1 MNISYNK
8 PTTHKKLLIIKQ
20 RLLMKKLLLT
30 LLFGVSCMLPAS
42 AAKYMTLVFADGS
55 EQSLL
60 LSAEPNVSLTR
71 TMLYVRF
78 NNPQAGQTDLK
89 FNKQNVKKYFF
100 SDEATDVESVAD
112 TQTGMNVQDNRI
124 VVRGA
129 KGAVGVFRT
138 DGTQVQTVV
147 KADGDTVV
155 IELDNLANGTYIVR
169 AGKNVV
175 KIAKN

>member
-1 MNISYNK
+1 MIGYWIFGAPNILFAGFLTCFAS
-8 PTTHKKLLIIKQ
+8 IIPMVGTA
-20 RLLMKKLLLT
+20 LVWFPIA
-30 LLFGVSCMLPAS
+30 LLFGASCMLPAS

-55 EQSLL
+55 EQSLQ

-112 TQTGMNVQDNRI
+112 TQTGMNVQGNRI

-147 KADGDTVV
+147 KVDGDTVV
-155 IELDNLANGTYIVR
+155 IELDNLANGTS
-169 AGKNVV
+169 
-175 KIAKN
+175 

>member
-1 MNISYNK
+1 
-8 PTTHKKLLIIKQ
+8 
-20 RLLMKKLLLT
+20 MKKLLLT
-30 LLFGVSCMLPAS
+30 LLFGASCMLPAS

-112 TQTGMNVQDNRI
+112 TQTDMNVQDNRI

-147 KADGDTVV
+147 KADGDTVF

>member
-1 MNISYNK
+1 
-8 PTTHKKLLIIKQ
+8 
-20 RLLMKKLLLT
+20 MKKLLLT
-30 LLFGVSCMLPAS
+30 LLFGASCMLPAS

-60 LSAEPNVSLTR
+60 LSTQPTVSFNR
-71 TMLYVRF
+71 TKLIVKFY
-78 NNPQAGQTDLK
+78 NPVAGQTDLN
-89 FNKQNVKKYFF
+89 FNKQEVKKYFF
-100 SDEATDVESVAD
+100 SDEATGVASITNDKDAMSV
-112 TQTGMNVQDNRI
+112 QGNRI

-129 KGAVGVFRT
+129 KDTVSVFRT

-147 KADGDTVV
+147 KTDGDTVV
-155 IELDNLANGTYIVR
+155 VSLDGLANGTYIVR

>member
-1 MNISYNK
+1 
-8 PTTHKKLLIIKQ
+8 
-20 RLLMKKLLLT
+20 
-30 LLFGVSCMLPAS
+30 MLPAS

-55 EQSLL
+55 EQSLQ

-112 TQTGMNVQDNRI
+112 TQTGMSVQGNRI
-124 VVRGA
+124 VVREA

>member
-1 MNISYNK
+1 
-8 PTTHKKLLIIKQ
+8 
-20 RLLMKKLLLT
+20 MKKLLLT
-30 LLFGVSCMLPAS
+30 LLFGASCMLPAS

-78 NNPQAGQTDLK
+78 NNPQAGLTDLK

-100 SDEATDVESVAD
+100 SDEATDVESVVGSR
-112 TQTGMNVQDNRI
+112 QTDMNVQGNRI
-124 VVRGA
+124 VVRGT

>member
-1 MNISYNK
+1 
-8 PTTHKKLLIIKQ
+8 
-20 RLLMKKLLLT
+20 MKKLLLT
-30 LLFGVSCMLPAS
+30 LLFGASCMLPAS

-60 LSAEPNVSLTR
+60 LSTQPAVSFNR
-71 TMLYVRF
+71 TKLIVKFYDPV
-78 NNPQAGQTDLK
+78 AGQTELN
-89 FNKQNVKKYFF
+89 FNKQEVKKYFF
-100 SDEATDVESVAD
+100 SDEATGVASITNDKDGMSVH
-112 TQTGMNVQDNRI
+112 GNRI

-129 KGAVGVFRT
+129 KDTVSVFRT

-147 KADGDTVV
+147 KTDGDTVV

>member
-1 MNISYNK
+1 
-8 PTTHKKLLIIKQ
+8 
-20 RLLMKKLLLT
+20 MKKLLLT
-30 LLFGVSCMLPAS
+30 LLFGASCMLPAS

-89 FNKQNVKKYFF
+89 FSKQNVKKYFF
-100 SDEATDVESVAD
+100 SDETTDVESVAD
-112 TQTGMNVQDNRI
+112 TQTGMNVQGNRI

-147 KADGDTVV
+147 KTDGDTVV

>member
-1 MNISYNK
+1 
-8 PTTHKKLLIIKQ
+8 
-20 RLLMKKLLLT
+20 MKKLLLT
-30 LLFGVSCMLPAS
+30 LLFGASCMLPAS

-60 LSAEPNVSLTR
+60 LSAEPDVSLTR

-78 NNPQAGQTDLK
+78 NNLQAGQTDLK
-89 FNKQNVKKYFF
+89 FNKQNVKRYFF

-112 TQTGMNVQDNRI
+112 TQTGMNVQGNRI

-155 IELDNLANGTYIVR
+155 IELDNLANSTYIVR

>member
-1 MNISYNK
+1 
-8 PTTHKKLLIIKQ
+8 
-20 RLLMKKLLLT
+20 
-30 LLFGVSCMLPAS
+30 MLPAS
-42 AAKYMTLVFADGS
+42 AAKYMPLVFADGS

-60 LSAEPNVSLTR
+60 LSAEPDVSLTR

-78 NNPQAGQTDLK
+78 NNLQAGQTDLK

-112 TQTGMNVQDNRI
+112 TQTGMNVQGNRI

>member
-1 MNISYNK
+1 
-8 PTTHKKLLIIKQ
+8 
-20 RLLMKKLLLT
+20 
-30 LLFGVSCMLPAS
+30 MLPAS

-60 LSAEPNVSLTR
+60 LSNYPTVS
-71 TMLYVRF
+71 F
-78 NNPQAGQTDLK
+78 NSTQLIVQFYDVVAGQTELN
-89 FNKQNVKKYFF
+89 FNKQELKKYFF
-100 SDEATDVESVAD
+100 SDEATGVESVAD
-112 TQTGMNVQDNRI
+112 TQTGMNVQGNRI

-129 KGAVGVFRT
+129 KGVVGVFRT

>member
-1 MNISYNK
+1 
-8 PTTHKKLLIIKQ
+8 
-20 RLLMKKLLLT
+20 MKKLLLT
-30 LLFGVSCMLPAS
+30 LLFGASCMLPAS

-55 EQSLL
+55 EQSLQ

-112 TQTGMNVQDNRI
+112 TQTGMNVQGNRI

-129 KGAVGVFRT
+129 KDTVSVFRT
-138 DGTQVQTVV
+138 NGTQVQTVV
-147 KADGDTVV
+147 KTDGDTVV

>member
-1 MNISYNK
+1 
-8 PTTHKKLLIIKQ
+8 
-20 RLLMKKLLLT
+20 
-30 LLFGVSCMLPAS
+30 MLPAS

-60 LSAEPNVSLTR
+60 LSSEPDVSLTR

-112 TQTGMNVQDNRI
+112 TQTGMSVQGNRI

-138 DGTQVQTVV
+138 DGTQVQTVGKV
-147 KADGDTVV
+147 DGDTVV

>member
-1 MNISYNK
+1 
-8 PTTHKKLLIIKQ
+8 
-20 RLLMKKLLLT
+20 
-30 LLFGVSCMLPAS
+30 
-42 AAKYMTLVFADGS
+42 MTLVFADGS
-55 EQSLL
+55 EQSLQ

-112 TQTGMNVQDNRI
+112 TQTGMSVQGNRI

>member
-1 MNISYNK
+1 
-8 PTTHKKLLIIKQ
+8 
-20 RLLMKKLLLT
+20 MKKLLLT
-30 LLFGVSCMLPAS
+30 LLFGASCMLPAS
-42 AAKYMTLVFADGS
+42 AAKYMPLVFADGS

-60 LSAEPNVSLTR
+60 LSTQPIVSFNR
-71 TMLYVRF
+71 TKLIVKFY
-78 NNPQAGQTDLK
+78 NPVAGQTDLN
-89 FNKQNVKKYFF
+89 FNKQEVKKYFF
-100 SDEATDVESVAD
+100 SDEATGVASITNDKDAMSV
-112 TQTGMNVQDNRI
+112 QGNRI

-129 KGAVGVFRT
+129 KDTVGVFRT

>member
-1 MNISYNK
+1 
-8 PTTHKKLLIIKQ
+8 
-20 RLLMKKLLLT
+20 
-30 LLFGVSCMLPAS
+30 MLPAS

-55 EQSLL
+55 EQSLQ
-60 LSAEPNVSLTR
+60 LSTQPAVSFNR
-71 TMLYVRF
+71 TKLIVKFY
-78 NNPQAGQTDLK
+78 NPVAGQTDLN
-89 FNKQNVKKYFF
+89 FNKQEVKKYFF
-100 SDEATDVESVAD
+100 SDEATGVASITNDKDGMSV
-112 TQTGMNVQDNRI
+112 QGNRI

>member
-1 MNISYNK
+1 
-8 PTTHKKLLIIKQ
+8 
-20 RLLMKKLLLT
+20 MKKLLLT
-30 LLFGVSCMLPAS
+30 LLFGASCMLPAS

-60 LSAEPNVSLTR
+60 LSSEPDVSLTR

-112 TQTGMNVQDNRI
+112 TQTGMNVQGNRI

-138 DGTQVQTVV
+138 M
-147 KADGDTVV
+147 ARRCR
-155 IELDNLANGTYIVR
+155 LW
-169 AGKNVV
+169 
-175 KIAKN
+175 

>member
-1 MNISYNK
+1 
-8 PTTHKKLLIIKQ
+8 
-20 RLLMKKLLLT
+20 
-30 LLFGVSCMLPAS
+30 MLPAS

-55 EQSLL
+55 EQSLQ
-60 LSAEPNVSLTR
+60 LSAEPDVSLTR

-78 NNPQAGQTDLK
+78 NNPQAGQTNLK

-112 TQTGMNVQDNRI
+112 TQTGMSVQGNRI

>member
-1 MNISYNK
+1 
-8 PTTHKKLLIIKQ
+8 
-20 RLLMKKLLLT
+20 MKKLLLT
-30 LLFGVSCMLPAS
+30 LLFGASCMLPAS

-60 LSAEPNVSLTR
+60 LSNYPTVS
-71 TMLYVRF
+71 F
-78 NNPQAGQTDLK
+78 NSTQLIVQFYDAVAGQTELN
-89 FNKQNVKKYFF
+89 FNKQEVKKYFF
-100 SDEATDVESVAD
+100 SDEATDVESVTD
-112 TQTGMNVQDNRI
+112 TQTDMNVQGNRI
-124 VVRGA
+124 VVHGA
-129 KGAVGVFRT
+129 KGAMGVFRT

-155 IELDNLANGTYIVR
+155 IELDNLANGTYLVR

>member
-1 MNISYNK
+1 
-8 PTTHKKLLIIKQ
+8 
-20 RLLMKKLLLT
+20 MKKLLLT
-30 LLFGVSCMLPAS
+30 LLFGASCMLPAS

-60 LSAEPNVSLTR
+60 LSAEPDVTID
-71 TMLYVRF
+71 TKMLHVQF
-78 NNPQAGQTDLK
+78 SNPQAGQTDLK

-112 TQTGMNVQDNRI
+112 TQTGMNVQGNRI

-147 KADGDTVV
+147 KTDGDTVV

>member
-1 MNISYNK
+1 
-8 PTTHKKLLIIKQ
+8 
-20 RLLMKKLLLT
+20 
-30 LLFGVSCMLPAS
+30 MLPAS

-55 EQSLL
+55 EQSLQ
-60 LSAEPNVSLTR
+60 LSTQPAVSFNR
-71 TMLYVRF
+71 TKLIVKFY
-78 NNPQAGQTDLK
+78 NPVAGQTDLN
-89 FNKQNVKKYFF
+89 FNKQEVKKYVF
-100 SDEATDVESVAD
+100 SDEATGVASITNDKDAMSV
-112 TQTGMNVQDNRI
+112 QGNRI

-129 KGAVGVFRT
+129 KDTVSVFRT

-147 KADGDTVV
+147 KTDGDTVV

>member
-1 MNISYNK
+1 
-8 PTTHKKLLIIKQ
+8 
-20 RLLMKKLLLT
+20 MKKLLLT
-30 LLFGVSCMLPAS
+30 LLFGASCMLPAS

-112 TQTGMNVQDNRI
+112 TQTGMNVQGNRI

-138 DGTQVQTVV
+138 DGTQMQTVG

>member
-1 MNISYNK
+1 
-8 PTTHKKLLIIKQ
+8 
-20 RLLMKKLLLT
+20 MKKLLLT
-30 LLFGVSCMLPAS
+30 LLFGASCMLPAS

-60 LSAEPNVSLTR
+60 LSTQPIVSFNR
-71 TMLYVRF
+71 TKLVKFY
-78 NNPQAGQTDLK
+78 NPVAGQTDLN
-89 FNKQNVKKYFF
+89 FNKQEVKKYFF
-100 SDEATDVESVAD
+100 SDEATGVASITNDKDAMSV
-112 TQTGMNVQDNRI
+112 QGNRI

-129 KGAVGVFRT
+129 KDTVSVFRT

-147 KADGDTVV
+147 KVDGDTVV
-155 IELDNLANGTYIVR
+155 VSLDGLANGTYIVR

>member
-1 MNISYNK
+1 
-8 PTTHKKLLIIKQ
+8 
-20 RLLMKKLLLT
+20 MKKLLLT
-30 LLFGVSCMLPAS
+30 LLFGASCMLPAS

-112 TQTGMNVQDNRI
+112 TQTGMSVQGNRI

-138 DGTQVQTVV
+138 DGTQMQTVG

>member
-1 MNISYNK
+1 
-8 PTTHKKLLIIKQ
+8 
-20 RLLMKKLLLT
+20 
-30 LLFGVSCMLPAS
+30 MLPAS

-60 LSAEPNVSLTR
+60 LSTQPAVSFNR
-71 TMLYVRF
+71 TKLIVQFYAPV
-78 NNPQAGQTDLK
+78 AGQTELN
-89 FNKQNVKKYFF
+89 FNKQEVKKYFF
-100 SDEATDVESVAD
+100 SDEATGVASITNDKDGMSV
-112 TQTGMNVQDNRI
+112 QGNRI

-147 KADGDTVV
+147 KTDGDTVV
-155 IELDNLANGTYIVR
+155 VSLDGLANGTYIVR

>member
-1 MNISYNK
+1 
-8 PTTHKKLLIIKQ
+8 
-20 RLLMKKLLLT
+20 MKKLLLT
-30 LLFGVSCMLPAS
+30 LLFGASCMLPAS

-112 TQTGMNVQDNRI
+112 TQTDMNVQGNRI
-124 VVRGA
+124 VVHGA

-147 KADGDTVV
+147 KVDGDTVV

>member
-1 MNISYNK
+1 
-8 PTTHKKLLIIKQ
+8 
-20 RLLMKKLLLT
+20 MKKLLLT
-30 LLFGVSCMLPAS
+30 LLFSASCMLPAS

-112 TQTGMNVQDNRI
+112 TQTGMNVQGNRI
-124 VVRGA
+124 VVHGA

-138 DGTQVQTVV
+138 DGTQVKTVV

>member
-1 MNISYNK
+1 
-8 PTTHKKLLIIKQ
+8 
-20 RLLMKKLLLT
+20 MKKLLLT
-30 LLFGVSCMLPAS
+30 LLFGASCMLPAS

-55 EQSLL
+55 EQSLQ
-60 LSAEPNVSLTR
+60 LSAEPDVSLTR

-100 SDEATDVESVAD
+100 SDETTDVESVAD

-124 VVRGA
+124 VVRGS

-147 KADGDTVV
+147 KTDGDTVV
-155 IELDNLANGTYIVR
+155 IEVDNLANGTYIVR

>member
-1 MNISYNK
+1 
-8 PTTHKKLLIIKQ
+8 
-20 RLLMKKLLLT
+20 MKKLLLT
-30 LLFGVSCMLPAS
+30 LLFGASCMLPAS

-60 LSAEPNVSLTR
+60 LSTQPTVSFNR
-71 TMLYVRF
+71 TKLIVQF
-78 NNPQAGQTDLK
+78 DNPVAGQTGLN
-89 FNKQNVKKYFF
+89 FNKQEVKKYFF
-100 SDEATDVESVAD
+100 SDEATGMASITNDKDAMSV
-112 TQTGMNVQDNRI
+112 QGNRI

-129 KGAVGVFRT
+129 KDTVSMFRT

-147 KADGDTVV
+147 KVDGDTVV
-155 IELDNLANGTYIVR
+155 VSLDGLANGTYIVR

>member
-1 MNISYNK
+1 
-8 PTTHKKLLIIKQ
+8 
-20 RLLMKKLLLT
+20 MKKLLLT
-30 LLFGVSCMLPAS
+30 LLFGASCMLPVS

-55 EQSLL
+55 EQSLM
-60 LSAEPNVSLTR
+60 LSTQPAVSFNR
-71 TMLYVRF
+71 TKLIVKFY
-78 NNPQAGQTDLK
+78 NPVAGQTDLN
-89 FNKQNVKKYFF
+89 FNKQEVKKYFF
-100 SDEATDVESVAD
+100 SDETTGVASITNDKDGMSV
-112 TQTGMNVQDNRI
+112 QGNRI

-147 KADGDTVV
+147 KTDGDTVV

>member
-1 MNISYNK
+1 
-8 PTTHKKLLIIKQ
+8 
-20 RLLMKKLLLT
+20 MKKLLLT
-30 LLFGVSCMLPAS
+30 LLFGASCMLPAS

-112 TQTGMNVQDNRI
+112 TQTDMNVQGNRI

-138 DGTQVQTVV
+138 DGTQVQTVG

>member
-1 MNISYNK
+1 
-8 PTTHKKLLIIKQ
+8 
-20 RLLMKKLLLT
+20 MKKLLLT
-30 LLFGVSCMLPAS
+30 LLFGASCMLPAS

-60 LSAEPNVSLTR
+60 LSTQPIVSFNR
-71 TMLYVRF
+71 TKLIVKFYNHV
-78 NNPQAGQTDLK
+78 AGQTDLN
-89 FNKQNVKKYFF
+89 FNKQEVKKYFF
-100 SDEATDVESVAD
+100 SDEATGMASITNDKDAMSV
-112 TQTGMNVQDNRI
+112 QGNRI

-129 KGAVGVFRT
+129 KDTVGVFRT

-147 KADGDTVV
+147 KVDGDTVV
-155 IELDNLANGTYIVR
+155 VSLDGLANGTYIVR

>member
-1 MNISYNK
+1 
-8 PTTHKKLLIIKQ
+8 
-20 RLLMKKLLLT
+20 
-30 LLFGVSCMLPAS
+30 MLPAS

-60 LSAEPNVSLTR
+60 LSAEPNVTID
-71 TMLYVRF
+71 TKMLHVQF
-78 NNPQAGQTDLK
+78 SNPQAGQTDLK

-100 SDEATDVESVAD
+100 SDDATDVESLAD
-112 TQTGMNVQDNRI
+112 TQTGMNVQGNRI

-155 IELDNLANGTYIVR
+155 IELDNLTNGTYIVR

>member
-1 MNISYNK
+1 
-8 PTTHKKLLIIKQ
+8 
-20 RLLMKKLLLT
+20 MKKLLLT
-30 LLFGVSCMLPAS
+30 LLFGASCMLPAS

-100 SDEATDVESVAD
+100 SDETTDVESVAD
-112 TQTGMNVQDNRI
+112 TQTGMNVQGNRI

-169 AGKNVV
+169 AGNNVV

>member
-1 MNISYNK
+1 
-8 PTTHKKLLIIKQ
+8 
-20 RLLMKKLLLT
+20 MKKLLLT
-30 LLFGVSCMLPAS
+30 LLFGASCMLPAS

-78 NNPQAGQTDLK
+78 NNPQAGQTNLK

-112 TQTGMNVQDNRI
+112 TQTGMNVQGNHI

>member
-1 MNISYNK
+1 
-8 PTTHKKLLIIKQ
+8 
-20 RLLMKKLLLT
+20 MKKLLLT
-30 LLFGVSCMLPAS
+30 LLFGASCMLPAS

-78 NNPQAGQTDLK
+78 NNPQAGQTYLK

-100 SDEATDVESVAD
+100 SDETTDVESVAD
-112 TQTGMNVQDNRI
+112 TQTGMNVQGNRI

>member
-1 MNISYNK
+1 
-8 PTTHKKLLIIKQ
+8 
-20 RLLMKKLLLT
+20 MKKLLLT
-30 LLFGVSCMLPAS
+30 LLFGASCMLPAS

-60 LSAEPNVSLTR
+60 LSAEPDVTID
-71 TMLYVRF
+71 TKMLHVQF
-78 NNPQAGQTDLK
+78 SNPQAGLTDLK

-112 TQTGMNVQDNRI
+112 TQTGMNVQGNRI

-129 KGAVGVFRT
+129 KGVVGVFRT

>member
-1 MNISYNK
+1 
-8 PTTHKKLLIIKQ
+8 
-20 RLLMKKLLLT
+20 MKKLLLT
-30 LLFGVSCMLPAS
+30 LLFGASCMLPAS

-55 EQSLL
+55 EQSLQ
-60 LSAEPNVSLTR
+60 LSTQPAASFNR
-71 TMLYVRF
+71 TKLIVHFYAPV
-78 NNPQAGQTDLK
+78 AGQTELN
-89 FNKQNVKKYFF
+89 FNKQEVKKYFF
-100 SDEATDVESVAD
+100 SDEATGVASITNDKDGMSV
-112 TQTGMNVQDNRI
+112 QGNRI

-147 KADGDTVV
+147 KTDGDTVI

>member
-1 MNISYNK
+1 
-8 PTTHKKLLIIKQ
+8 
-20 RLLMKKLLLT
+20 
-30 LLFGVSCMLPAS
+30 MLPAS

-60 LSAEPNVSLTR
+60 LSNYPTVS
-71 TMLYVRF
+71 F
-78 NNPQAGQTDLK
+78 NSTQLIVQFYDAVAGQTELN
-89 FNKQNVKKYFF
+89 FNRQEVKKYFF

-112 TQTGMNVQDNRI
+112 TQTDMNVQGNRI
-124 VVRGA
+124 VVHGA
-129 KGAVGVFRT
+129 KGAMGVFRT

>member
-1 MNISYNK
+1 
-8 PTTHKKLLIIKQ
+8 
-20 RLLMKKLLLT
+20 MKKLLLT
-30 LLFGVSCMLPAS
+30 LLFGVSCILPAS

-112 TQTGMNVQDNRI
+112 TQTGMSVQGNRI